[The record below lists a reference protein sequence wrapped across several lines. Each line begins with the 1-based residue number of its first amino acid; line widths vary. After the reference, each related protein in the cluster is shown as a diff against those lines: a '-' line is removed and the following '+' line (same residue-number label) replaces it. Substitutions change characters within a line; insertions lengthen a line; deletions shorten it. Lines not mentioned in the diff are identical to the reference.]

1 MVTFVGGM
9 AETFARASAA
19 DLAAP
24 VSTRRVRVR
33 RGRAWTIEVRF
44 NARVAVARSG

>member
-24 VSTRRVRVR
+24 VSARRVR